1 MGAVGLN
8 IASNCTQTSARV
20 SVTPM
25 RNFNTSIV
33 VGDSARV
40 PVTASQSGSYLTLV
54 KYNSAYPVVLGLLL
68 DTVNSVD
75 GGAAVQ
81 GSVIVDVEMV
91 AGERAVKGSR

>member
-8 IASNCTQTSARV
+8 IASNCTPTSARV

-54 KYNSAYPVVLGLLL
+54 KSNSAYPVVLGLLL